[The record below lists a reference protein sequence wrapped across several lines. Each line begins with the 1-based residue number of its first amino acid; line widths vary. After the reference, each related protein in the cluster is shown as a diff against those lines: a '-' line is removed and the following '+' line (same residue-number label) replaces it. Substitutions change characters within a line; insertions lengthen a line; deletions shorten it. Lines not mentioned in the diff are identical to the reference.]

1 MRGLLQARRQDRDSE
16 PGEEG
21 IPGRGGGAVRKR
33 GRDNV
38 RNELGEG
45 LARRPTPLS
54 HQAITRLPIT
64 IGVRGE
70 RPGDEHGR
78 RLDRQP
84 ALRGQVAAE
93 PGMAMFQVLAHI
105 VSNVTRGLELTRN
118 PGRVIG
124 FHLLSITPGTDIAS
138 RACTSTLSVYT
149 LHKAH
154 RAQRL
159 GQCAGLR
166 QVRLVRVG
174 LGRRPPRRR
183 VRGAWLRS
191 GPTGCGRGGHPVKPG
206 YELCVGLG
214 RRLW

>member
-1 MRGLLQARRQDRDSE
+1 MRRLLQARRQDRDSE

-45 LARRPTPLS
+45 LARRPAPLS
-54 HQAITRLPIT
+54 HQAITCLPIT

-84 ALRGQVAAE
+84 ALRGQAAAE
-93 PGMAMFQVLAHI
+93 PGMAMFQVLAQI
-105 VSNVTRGLELTRN
+105 VPDVARGLELTRN

-124 FHLLSITPGTDIAS
+124 VHLLSITPGTDIGAS
-138 RACTSTLSVYT
+138 GRGIAGEGPALVRGEPGAGKTRA
-149 LHKAH
+149 
-154 RAQRL
+154 
-159 GQCAGLR
+159 AGLPGR
-166 QVRLVRVG
+166 ARVAG
-174 LGRRPPRRR
+174 VHVNP
-183 VRGAWLRS
+183 
-191 GPTGCGRGGHPVKPG
+191 
-206 YELCVGLG
+206 
-214 RRLW
+214 